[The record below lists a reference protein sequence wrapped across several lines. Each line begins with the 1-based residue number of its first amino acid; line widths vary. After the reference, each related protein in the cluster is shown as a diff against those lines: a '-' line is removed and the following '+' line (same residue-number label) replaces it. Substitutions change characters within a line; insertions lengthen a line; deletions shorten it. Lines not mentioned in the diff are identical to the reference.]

1 MKNKNLLLSGIIV
14 GFALFSTYFGA
25 GNLIFPPYIGVMTGS
40 NFSAG
45 ILGMTIS
52 AIFLPIIAVVGVL
65 NSGGSMDTI
74 MKPLGKRYMQFF
86 FFINYTFLALG
97 STLPRCAATTYE
109 MGVEP
114 LLGNVPIIVS
124 SVIFFAIFYLL
135 ARKKESVVDKLGKYL
150 TPALLILLVIIII
163 KVVTDPIGLQA
174 APKVEKP
181 LVEAT
186 LNGYLTGDLTLG
198 ILCGGM
204 FISALKDQGYDD
216 KSVRKGTYIACIV
229 AFIGLFIVYG
239 GLVFG
244 GASLSTEYTLDAE
257 RTTLLIE
264 IVRRALG
271 NVGLML
277 LSGAVTLACLTT
289 SVGLGANAASFLEE
303 LTNHKIKYKT
313 WIAGIAVLCCILSVQ
328 GVTGLIDYVTPLFAF
343 LYPIFIVITFLG
355 IFDKRVPNDGV
366 YKGGAAL
373 SSLFGLLDAIVIVSK
388 SAALDGFLKSMP
400 LGEYG
405 FAWLVPTIIGMVVG
419 YFLYKGK
426 PRVQELA

>member
-1 MKNKNLLLSGIIV
+1 MKNKKLLLSGIIV

-40 NFSAG
+40 NYWAG

-74 MKPLGKRYMQFF
+74 MRPLGKRFMTFF
-86 FFINYTFLALG
+86 FFVNYTFLALG

-109 MGVEP
+109 MGVQP
-114 LLGNVPIIVS
+114 LFGDVPRIVVS
-124 SVIFFAIFYLL
+124 IIFFGIFYLL
-135 ARKKESVVDKLGKYL
+135 ARKQESVVDKLGKYL
-150 TPALLILLVIIII
+150 TPALLILLVIIIL
-163 KVVTDPIGLQA
+163 KVVLDPIGMQA

-204 FISALKDQGYDD
+204 FISALKREGYNEKD
-216 KSVRKGTYIACIV
+216 VRKGTAIACIV
-229 AFIGLFIVYG
+229 AFIGLLIVYG
-239 GLVFG
+239 GLVYG
-244 GASLSTEYTLDAE
+244 GASLSTEFDLNAE

-264 IVRRALG
+264 IVSRALG
-271 NVGLML
+271 KVGLLL

-313 WIAGIAVLCCILSVQ
+313 WIAGIAVLCCILSIQ

-366 YKGGAAL
+366 YKGGVLL
-373 SSLFGLLDAIVIVSK
+373 SSIFGLLDAIVIVTK
-388 SAALDGFLKSMP
+388 SSAIDSFMKAMP
-400 LGEYG
+400 FGASG

-426 PRVQELA
+426 PRATKLA